1 MGALL
6 EIEAT
11 ITERGQT
18 TVPSARTRTPVAP
31 LGGASEDA
39 GSAIF
44 WGAPSQVFPAMRAK
58 SLPLVTGRARVN
70 LSKREL
76 SSYLVGDTT
85 QSTGKTTAMLRD
97 DLKQAQISA
106 MKAGDKERLA
116 AVRLILAKVKDRDI
130 EQRTASKEVNDDEL
144 VTDVLQKRA
153 KQRRESI
160 EMFATG
166 GRQELA
172 DKERGEL
179 AVIEQ
184 FLPKQMDE
192 AETRAAIEA
201 VKAEVGAA
209 GIKDMGKVMAEL
221 KARHGAALDMG
232 RASGWVKEALQ

>member
-1 MGALL
+1 
-6 EIEAT
+6 
-11 ITERGQT
+11 
-18 TVPSARTRTPVAP
+18 
-31 LGGASEDA
+31 
-39 GSAIF
+39 
-44 WGAPSQVFPAMRAK
+44 MRAK

-70 LSKREL
+70 LSKRDL
-76 SSYLVGDTT
+76 SRYLAGDTIAINR
-85 QSTGKTTAMLRD
+85 KNPAMLRD

-130 EQRTASKEVNDDEL
+130 EQRTASRDVADDDL
-144 VTDVLQKRA
+144 IIDVLQKMA

-160 EMFATG
+160 EMYESG

-179 AVIEQ
+179 AVIEE

-192 AETRAAIEA
+192 AETRAAIETI
-201 VKAEVGAA
+201 KAEVGAA
-209 GIKDMGKVMAEL
+209 GIKDMGKVMGEL
-221 KARHGAALDMG
+221 KARHGATLDMG